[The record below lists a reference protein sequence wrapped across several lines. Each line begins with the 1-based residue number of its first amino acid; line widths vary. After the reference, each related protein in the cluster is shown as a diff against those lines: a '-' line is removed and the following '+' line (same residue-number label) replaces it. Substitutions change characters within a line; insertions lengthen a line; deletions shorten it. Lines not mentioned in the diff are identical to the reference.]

1 LNIPPIERRQLLQ
14 LLQLAAAAVGTL
26 WLPRSAWSQPRLHSD
41 PFGMGVASG
50 SPAADSVVLWARLQ
64 LPRGQTQPVTVRWE
78 HGYYSTYCHMRADN
92 PDLVV
97 FFERL
102 HLRVPQR
109 QPSRARATRGVG
121 YVPGRLSPPL
131 RHRVYPGPFCRAR
144 GQGCDRAGLR

>member
-1 LNIPPIERRQLLQ
+1 MNIPPIERRQLLQ

-109 QPSRARATRGVG
+109 QPSRARATRGWGTSLDDYRRHYATVSTLARFV
-121 YVPGRLSPPL
+121 VPAGRA
-131 RHRVYPGPFCRAR
+131 VIERA
-144 GQGCDRAGLR
+144 